1 MCGPTPLQAFDA
13 PEMNEDD
20 GEDDEE
26 MRMRMKYHK
35 KNKNKGSSDNL
46 RKTKVCSKC
55 EGAR

>member
-13 PEMNEDD
+13 PENNPDED
-20 GEDDEE
+20 GEDDEKDDDDE
-26 MRMRMKYHK
+26 KSSK
-35 KNKNKGSSDNL
+35 KNKVSSDNL

>member
-13 PEMNEDD
+13 PEKNPDEDVGD
-20 GEDDEE
+20 DDDDEKSSE
-26 MRMRMKYHK
+26 
-35 KNKNKGSSDNL
+35 NKNKGSSDDNL

>member
-13 PEMNEDD
+13 PGKNPDEDGD
-20 GEDDEE
+20 DDDDE
-26 MRMRMKYHK
+26 KSSK
-35 KNKNKGSSDNL
+35 KKSKGSSDNL

>member
-13 PEMNEDD
+13 PGKNPDEDGD
-20 GEDDEE
+20 DDE
-26 MRMRMKYHK
+26 KSSK
-35 KNKNKGSSDNL
+35 KNKGSSDNL